1 MLLYKPRFTMKNIAK
16 FVACVCLSSISAG
29 LVARSE
35 CGAIEGHVFLG
46 PSRPLSDVSISAA
59 SRLASLYFDAITDA
73 NGRYI
78 LDKVPPGNYTMFADA
93 KQFGCILIPHVIVME
108 GQHVQQDFRFQL
120 SGTSKGCENTKGPLG
135 MAP

>member
-1 MLLYKPRFTMKNIAK
+1 MKKVAK
-16 FVACVCLSSISAG
+16 FVACVCLCSISAG

-35 CGAIEGHVFLG
+35 CGAIEGHVLLG
-46 PSRPLSDVSISAA
+46 LSRPLADVSISAA
-59 SRLASLYFDAITDA
+59 SRLAGLYFDAVTDA

-93 KQFGCILIPHVIVME
+93 NQFGCILIPHVIVRE

-120 SGTSKGCENTKGPLG
+120 SGTRKGCDSTKGLLG
-135 MAP
+135 IEP